1 MVKLNEMEMTMAEPR
16 YVPFPDSHHEAPPD
30 ARRIGRLDDGERVE
44 ASVYVKPRPGQTGS
58 GDVLAERARR
68 HAPDI
73 DSIKFFALDQGLD
86 VIEADAR
93 RRLVRL
99 SGTAASMR
107 AAFGADLHWFEAEGA
122 KFRGYTGALH
132 LRADI
137 ADVVESVLGL
147 DTRPVAKPRLRM
159 MRPAQ
164 AGAAYL
170 PNQVGGFYGIPT
182 TPTGAGESIAIIEL
196 GGGFHQS
203 DITAAFRAMGLTPPI
218 VVAVGVDGATNA
230 PSTANSA
237 DGEVGLDIQVAGG
250 IAPGAR
256 IAVYFT
262 PNTDAGFA
270 DAITQ
275 AATDTVNKPSV
286 MSISWGG
293 PESGYSAQG
302 RTTLN
307 TALQDAANAGVTVTV
322 ASGDNLA
329 TDGVSDGAVH
339 VDFPAASPYVV
350 GCGGTSITVSGGA
363 ITAETVWNSGS
374 NGSGGGI
381 STVFPVPSFQSGVKL
396 PANVS
401 TGGTGRGVPDVAS
414 DADPATGFRIT
425 VDGQTF
431 AVGGTSAVA
440 PLWAGFFALVNA
452 ARGSRLGFVNPALYA
467 DAGDFREITTGN
479 NMPAGSSLGYSA
491 GPGWNAC
498 AGLGAMRGA
507 QLLAAL
513 KTAKASPV
521 A

>member
-1 MVKLNEMEMTMAEPR
+1 MADPR
-16 YVPFPDSHHEAPPD
+16 YVPFPDSHHEAPRN

-44 ASVYVKPRPGQTGS
+44 ASVYVKPRPATAGLDS
-58 GDVLAERARR
+58 HEAVLEDRARR

-73 DSIKFFALDQGLD
+73 DRIRHFAADHEFD

-99 SGTAASMR
+99 SGTAGAMR
-107 AAFGADLHWFEAEGA
+107 AAFGAELHWFEGGGA
-122 KFRGYTGALH
+122 RFRGYTGALQ

-137 ADVVESVLGL
+137 ADIVESVLGL
-147 DTRPVAKPRLRM
+147 DTRPVAKPRLRIM
-159 MRPAQ
+159 LPAQ

-182 TPTGAGESIAIIEL
+182 TPTGAGECIAIIEL
-196 GGGFHQS
+196 GGGYHQS
-203 DITAAFRAMGLTPPI
+203 DITAAFGAMGLTPPT
-218 VVAVGVDGATNA
+218 VVAVSVDGATNA

-250 IAPGAR
+250 IAPGAKL
-256 IAVYFT
+256 AVYFT
-262 PNTDAGFA
+262 PNSDAGFA
-270 DAITQ
+270 DAITR
-275 AATDTVNKPSV
+275 AATDAVNKPSV

-293 PESGYSAQG
+293 PESGYSTQG

-350 GCGGTSITVSGGA
+350 GCGGTSITVLGGA
-363 ITAETVWNSGS
+363 ITAETVWNSGA
-374 NGSGGGI
+374 NGTGGGI

-401 TGGTGRGVPDVAS
+401 TGGTGRGVPDVAA
-414 DADPATGFRIT
+414 DADPATGFQVI
-425 VDGQTF
+425 VDGQNF
-431 AVGGTSAVA
+431 AAGGTSAVA

-467 DAGDFREITTGN
+467 NAAGFREITTGN
-479 NMPAGSSLGYSA
+479 NKPAGSNLGYSA

-498 AGLGAMRGA
+498 AGLGAMLGA
-507 QLLAAL
+507 KLFAAL
-513 KTAKASPV
+513 KAAKGSPV